1 MHQCANI
8 LKNKIKYK
16 HFLFAGGT
24 RPNNIPLDDVY
35 YVVPGPEDQ
44 VEGEDPEPKVYVS
57 TTQGLKKVVE
67 RRHSQNSDRSNNSG
81 KGKKKSRESNSNPTS
96 KLQES
101 NSNLTSKSQES
112 NSNARSNAHEIKDP
126 LNAHTTKKFQTSR
139 KLSKESGT
147 SGTISNLSEPISN
160 MSDNIQ
166 TGSNLSEPGRN
177 LESSLSSSSDVSL
190 PPGLSSGQSTE
201 PSPTSS
207 SSTSPNR

>member
-1 MHQCANI
+1 MCCV
-8 LKNKIKYK
+8 
-16 HFLFAGGT
+16 FLTISICIFVGGT

-44 VEGEDPEPKVYVS
+44 VDGEDPEPKVYVS

-67 RRHSQNSDRSNNSG
+67 RRPSQNSDKSSNSSR
-81 KGKKKSRESNSNPTS
+81 GKKKAQESISNPTS
-96 KLQES
+96 NTYE
-101 NSNLTSKSQES
+101 T
-112 NSNARSNAHEIKDP
+112 KDP
-126 LNAHTTKKFQTSR
+126 LNAHTTSFLKTSR
-139 KLSKESGT
+139 KRSKESEK
-147 SGTISNLSEPISN
+147 SRTISNLSEQISNVSEQISN
-160 MSDNIQ
+160 MSQPISNTSDQIQ

-190 PPGLSSGQSTE
+190 PPGLSSGQSPE